1 MPIEPRMV
9 ADAVLAAFV
18 VTELLSP
25 GAKAWRSRLL
35 HEGDR
40 GTTAVVMGCLA
51 VALVALNT
59 SVLPGYAISRAVE
72 WLGAAAGVCGL
83 GLRWWAIATRTDPG
97 GRVHRGPY
105 RLIRHP
111 GYLAIGI
118 AWIGA
123 TAASGNLTAVL
134 TVALA
139 VGFAGILRIHAEEA
153 MLRREHGASFTDYAR
168 SSWRLIPFVY

>member
-1 MPIEPRMV
+1 MLTEPWMV
-9 ADAVLAAFV
+9 ANAVLAAFV
-18 VTELLSP
+18 ATELLSP

-35 HEGDR
+35 REGDR
-40 GTTAVVMGCLA
+40 GTTAVVTGCL
-51 VALVALNT
+51 VLALVALNT
-59 SVLPGYAISRAVE
+59 AVLPGYAFSRTLE
-72 WLGAAAGVCGL
+72 WACAAASVFGL
-83 GLRWWAIATRTDPG
+83 CLRWWAIATRTDPG
-97 GRVHRGPY
+97 GAVHKGPY

-139 VGFAGILRIHAEEA
+139 VGFAGILRIHAEET
-153 MLRREHGASFTDYAR
+153 MLRREHGAAFAAYAR
-168 SSWRLIPFVY
+168 NSWRLIPFLY